1 LELAPRFLRSVLK
14 PTERLVEALADPAR
28 RERTVLGVLAAYVV
42 MWTLYGVLSKSIH
55 DVQSDTAELVAWANH
70 PALGYAKHPP
80 FAAWL
85 MHGWFTLFPIK
96 DWSCYL
102 LAMVYA
108 ALGLWIAWRLFER
121 FLDADKRIVALA
133 CLTLVPY
140 FNFLGLR
147 FDHNAV
153 LGALWAATA
162 LCFIRA
168 FETRSPAWSAAAGA
182 AAAAAMLGKYWS
194 IFLLAGLAVAALTDS
209 RRASYFRSAAPWITV
224 GVGALLLAPH
234 VAWLVTHNFI
244 PLSYAV
250 DTHGA
255 KTAGQLIAA
264 AAGYLAGGLGYAAVP
279 VLMVLALTRPSG
291 TALADTLMP
300 RTPERRF
307 AAVAFWTTL
316 ILPAVVALAFDYGLN
331 PIWTMSDFV
340 LLPVLLLSS
349 PAIVVSRQAVVLI
362 VAFVL
367 ALPPVMLAAAPA
379 IALAIH
385 IKGVDPSSAHPKLLA
400 GQIEQQW
407 RRITDRPLRIVG
419 GDFGIAN
426 MTAFYLPEQVSAYPV
441 LEPETA
447 PWVTAERIAR
457 EGGVM
462 MCELPDDVHGC
473 APLINQA
480 IDCVTTHNPPPHR
493 VEVAITR
500 SYWGIPGRRARY
512 LIIVVPPRP

>member
-1 LELAPRFLRSVLK
+1 MELALRFLRPVLRAA
-14 PTERLVEALADPAR
+14 ERLVDALADPAR
-28 RERTVLGVLAAYVV
+28 RERTVLIVLAAYAAI
-42 MWTLYGVLSKSIH
+42 WTLYGVLSKAIQ
-55 DVQSDTAELVAWANH
+55 DVQSDTAELVAWSH
-70 PALGYAKHPP
+70 HLEIGYAKHPP
-80 FAAWL
+80 LAAWL
-85 MHGWFTLFPIK
+85 MHAWFTLFPIR

-121 FLDADKRIVALA
+121 FLDPDKRIVALA
-133 CLTLVPY
+133 CLTMVPY

-153 LGALWAATA
+153 LGALWAATT

-168 FETRSPAWSAAAGA
+168 FETRSAAWSAAAGA
-182 AAAAAMLGKYWS
+182 TAAAAMLGKYWS
-194 IFLLAGLAVAALTDS
+194 IFLLAGLAVAALADT

-234 VAWLVTHNFI
+234 VAWLVAHNFI

-250 DTHGA
+250 DSHSA
-255 KTAGQLIAA
+255 KTSSQLVIA
-264 AAGYLAGGLGYAAVP
+264 AAGYLAGGIGYAAVP
-279 VLMVLALTRPSG
+279 VLLVLALTRPSG
-291 TALADTLMP
+291 AALADMLIP

-307 AAVAFWTTL
+307 AAVAFWTTFL
-316 ILPAVVALAFDYGLN
+316 LPAVVAIVLDFGLN
-331 PIWTMSDFV
+331 PIWTMSGFV
-340 LLPVLLLSS
+340 LLPVVLLSS
-349 PAIVVSRQAVVLI
+349 PAIVVSRRAVVPI
-362 VAFVL
+362 VAFAV

-385 IKGVDPSSAHPKLLA
+385 VAGVDPPSAHAKLLA

-407 RRITDRPLRIVG
+407 RLTTDRPLRIVG

-426 MTAFYLPEQVSAYPV
+426 MTAFYLPDLASAFPV

-447 PWVTAERIAR
+447 PWVTPERIAR
-457 EGGVM
+457 EGAVM
-462 MCELPDDVHGC
+462 MCELPDDINDC

-480 IDCVTTHNPPPHR
+480 IDRVTAHNPPRRR
-493 VEVAITR
+493 VEVTTTR
-500 SYWGIPGRRARY
+500 SYLGIPGRPARF
-512 LIIVVPPRP
+512 LLIVVPPRP